1 MSNAATNVA
10 PFAAWLLTLVPL
22 LWLGGTAL
30 ASGFPAAGARWRCAG
45 AAANSALGVAALAL
59 MAVLLPALL
68 VASPPGSA
76 RAGVVLAGALI
87 IRADLVGA
95 LMLLLVSFVGWV
107 IVRYSRRY
115 LAGDPGESRYVP
127 PLLATLAAVSLVV
140 VSNHLVLLALAW
152 VATSLGLHR
161 LLTFYDRRIAALIA
175 AHKKFLAS
183 RAADLCLFSAVVLAG
198 QGLGTYEIDRIAAQI
213 GATTTLPA
221 GLQAAAVL
229 FALAAVLKCAQLP
242 FHGWLIQV
250 MEAPT
255 PVSALLHAGIVN
267 LGGFLLIRLAPLI
280 AAVPAAQALL
290 VIAGAA
296 TAVLA
301 GLVMTTRISIKVM
314 LAWST
319 CAQMG
324 FMLMQCGLGLPELAF
339 VHLMAHSLYKAH
351 AFLAAG
357 GAVEQA
363 RIQQMAAAGQPVVL
377 ATNVFRA
384 ACGAA
389 AVAAAAWAWN
399 VPIGDQ
405 PGLLLLA
412 LIASLALTPLFAF
425 GRGGGVRDWVWPPV
439 AALGIALIYMGV
451 HEAAAAAL
459 ALQTGGAAAGWL
471 VAIAAGAFLAL
482 FVVQSVIAAKP
493 GGRLART
500 LYPWFYA
507 GFYLD
512 ELFTRFSFR
521 LWPVR
526 LPPSPD
532 STGVSR

>member
-1 MSNAATNVA
+1 MSNEATNAA
-10 PFAAWLLTLVPL
+10 PLAAWLLTLVPL
-22 LWLGGTAL
+22 LWLGGAVLAL
-30 ASGFPAAGARWRCAG
+30 GLRAAGSRWRCAG
-45 AAANSALGVAALAL
+45 AVANSVLGVATLALA
-59 MAVLLPALL
+59 AVVLPALL
-68 VASPPGSA
+68 VASPPESA
-76 RAGVVLAGALI
+76 RAGLLVAGSLI

-95 LMLLLVSFVGWV
+95 VMLLLVSFVGWV

-115 LAGDPGESRYVP
+115 LAGDAGESRYVP

-152 VATSLGLHR
+152 VATSLCLHR

-183 RAADLCLFSAVVLAG
+183 RAADLCLFTAVLLVG
-198 QGLGTYEIDRIAAQI
+198 QGLGTYEIDRIAAQLA
-213 GATTTLPA
+213 ATPVLPA
-221 GLQAAAVL
+221 GLQVAAVL
-229 FALAAVLKCAQLP
+229 LALAAVLKCAQLP
-242 FHGWLIQV
+242 IHGWLIQV

-267 LGGFLLIRLAPLI
+267 LGGFLLIRLAELI

-290 VIAGAA
+290 VIAGAT

-339 VHLMAHSLYKAH
+339 VHLLAHSLYKAH

-363 RIQQMAAAGQPVVL
+363 RIQQMAGAGRPVTL
-377 ATNVFRA
+377 ATSTFRA
-384 ACGAA
+384 VCGAA
-389 AVAAAAWAWN
+389 AVAVAAWIWN
-399 VPIGDQ
+399 VPLGDQ
-405 PGLLLLA
+405 PGLWLLA
-412 LIASLALTPLFAF
+412 LIASLALAPLFAF
-425 GRGGGVRDWVWPPV
+425 GSGRGLRDWLWPPV
-439 AALGIALIYMGV
+439 AALGVALIYMGV
-451 HEAAAAAL
+451 HEVAAATL
-459 ALQTGGAAAGWL
+459 ALQTGGAAAGWV
-471 VAIAAGAFLAL
+471 VALAAGAFLAL
-482 FVVQSVIAAKP
+482 FALQSVIAAQP
-493 GGRLART
+493 GSRLARA